1 MQTDFK
7 LYKVDMKYIRNLHN
21 IDDKV
26 LSVSP
31 QAGKDNRVF
40 VGIVTICGIHKYCI
54 PLSSPKEK
62 HKKMKNSMDFSKI
75 EINGKLLG
83 VLNFNLMI
91 PIEEDQL
98 QLVNTT
104 IFKRD
109 RENIKYYK
117 RLCVQELEWCRINSE
132 VICNKANVLYKK
144 YISSEPFSG
153 RNRCLNFPKL
163 ESECEKYN
171 SKMKR
176 GTDWTSLYRNYHNS
190 KESSASTHIC
200 IFPSRYS
207 LVYSSGSSI
216 ARAFKAHS
224 EHGVVFNPSSALL
237 QSTRKK

>member
-1 MQTDFK
+1 MAMWKRIAIFTRRNMHTDFK

-31 QAGKDNRVF
+31 QTGKDNRIF
-40 VGIVTICGIHKYCI
+40 VGIVIICGNHKYCI
-54 PLSSPKEK
+54 PLSSPKKK

-75 EINGKLLG
+75 EVNGKLLG

-91 PIEEDQL
+91 PIEEEQL
-98 QLVNTT
+98 QLVDTT

-109 RENIKYYK
+109 RENIRHYK

-144 YISSEPFSG
+144 YISNEPFSC

-171 SKMKR
+171 SR
-176 GTDWTSLYRNYHNS
+176 
-190 KESSASTHIC
+190 I
-200 IFPSRYS
+200 
-207 LVYSSGSSI
+207 
-216 ARAFKAHS
+216 
-224 EHGVVFNPSSALL
+224 
-237 QSTRKK
+237 KKDAN

>member
-7 LYKVDMKYIRNLHN
+7 LYKVDMKYIRNLHK

-40 VGIVTICGIHKYCI
+40 VGIVIICGIHKYCI
-54 PLSSPKEK
+54 PLSSPKDK

-75 EINGKLLG
+75 EINGNLLG

-91 PIEEDQL
+91 PIEEEQL
-98 QLVNTT
+98 QLVDTT

-117 RLCVQELEWCRINSE
+117 RLCVQELEWCQNNSE

-144 YISSEPFSG
+144 YLSNEPFTG
-153 RNRCLNFPKL
+153 RNRCLIFSKL
-163 ESECEKYN
+163 ESECKKYN
-171 SKMKR
+171 SKIKR
-176 GTDWTSLYRNYHNS
+176 GTN
-190 KESSASTHIC
+190 
-200 IFPSRYS
+200 
-207 LVYSSGSSI
+207 
-216 ARAFKAHS
+216 
-224 EHGVVFNPSSALL
+224 
-237 QSTRKK
+237 